1 VRQFRDRE
9 SIKKKYSD
17 MVNSPKETGNP
28 DCPEHIRRAKRMYR
42 LITEKVEMAGLDDG
56 DDEFAGSLM

>member
-1 VRQFRDRE
+1 
-9 SIKKKYSD
+9 